1 MQCGCVCPPA
11 KLAKLRTCGVV
22 WEYSSSEH
30 VKHQS
35 MARCLTVV
43 AATLAIIATA
53 QAKAYTI
60 ASEQAGR
67 RLDGY
72 GSLSGGGATSR
83 LLFQYPE
90 PQLSEI
96 LDYLFKPSW
105 GASLHSL
112 KVEIG
117 GDAQSSEGVEPS
129 HSHFAGDLN
138 YARGYEV
145 RSHPLGVGGCV
156 VPHRGVPERSPRSV
170 SPTAHGSGA

>member
-1 MQCGCVCPPA
+1 MSRPG
-11 KLAKLRTCGVV
+11 KLAVRSFVV
-22 WEYSSSEH
+22 AACEH
-30 VKHQS
+30 MDHRL
-35 MARCLTVV
+35 MARCLAAV
-43 AATLAIIATA
+43 ATTLAIIATA
-53 QAKAYTI
+53 QAKAYTV

-90 PQLSEI
+90 PQLSDI

-112 KVEIG
+112 KVESG

-145 RSHPLGVGGCV
+145 RCGLWGHGLTGGA
-156 VPHRGVPERSPRSV
+156 PPW
-170 SPTAHGSGA
+170 GSGGREVL